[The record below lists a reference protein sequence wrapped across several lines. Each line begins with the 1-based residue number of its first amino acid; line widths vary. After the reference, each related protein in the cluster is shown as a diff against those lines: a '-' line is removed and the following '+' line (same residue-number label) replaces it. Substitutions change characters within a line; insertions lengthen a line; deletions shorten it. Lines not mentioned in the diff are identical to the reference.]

1 MENAKLARPDKFQI
15 MTLFKSDILKILQET
30 KRIIFSEGD
39 LADIL
44 EDNRSD
50 WKLPQSASVEDLIYF
65 LINVKVIELIELD
78 FPANMIKRYVFF
90 ENEPP
95 IYELACSFHE
105 KAYISHYT
113 AAFYHGL
120 TDNIVKAVYV
130 NQEQSPKKENEWKP
144 TQEAIDNAFSKPMRS
159 TSRKTIYKGQKIH
172 WLTGK
177 NTGQLGVLKEDGIQV
192 TNIERTLID
201 LAVRP
206 EYGGGVHEI
215 LTMYE
220 NAKDQVSV
228 NKMYSYLKKLKYTY
242 PYHQSVGFYLEKA
255 GYKESS
261 IRLLERLPI
270 ELNFY
275 LDYELTDKSFSER
288 WKLYYPAYLS

>member
-1 MENAKLARPDKFQI
+1 MENEKLARPNKFQI
-15 MTLFKSDILKILQET
+15 MGLFKSDILKSLQDL
-30 KRIIFSEGD
+30 KRTVFTERD

-44 EDNRSD
+44 EDNRND
-50 WKLPQSASVEDLIYF
+50 WKLPGSATVEDFIYF
-65 LINVKVIELIELD
+65 LINSKIFVLIELE
-78 FPANMIKRYVFF
+78 FPSSVVKRYAFGG
-90 ENEPP
+90 NEPS

-120 TDNIVKAVYV
+120 TDNIVKTVYI
-130 NQEQSPKKENEWKP
+130 NQEQSPKNENDWKP
-144 TQEAIDNAFSKPMRS
+144 TQEAIDNAFSKSMRS
-159 TSRKTIYKGQKIH
+159 TNRTTIYKGQKIH

-177 NTGQLGVLKEDGIQV
+177 NTRELGVLEEEGIRV

-220 NAKDQVSV
+220 NAKNQVSV
-228 NKMYSYLKKLKYTY
+228 NKIYSYIKKLNHTY
-242 PYHQSVGFYLEKA
+242 PYHQSIGFYLEKA

-261 IRLLERLPI
+261 LRLLERIPI
-270 ELNFY
+270 ELDFY
-275 LDYELTDKSFSER
+275 LDYELKDKSYSER
-288 WKLYYPAYLS
+288 WNLYYPAYLD